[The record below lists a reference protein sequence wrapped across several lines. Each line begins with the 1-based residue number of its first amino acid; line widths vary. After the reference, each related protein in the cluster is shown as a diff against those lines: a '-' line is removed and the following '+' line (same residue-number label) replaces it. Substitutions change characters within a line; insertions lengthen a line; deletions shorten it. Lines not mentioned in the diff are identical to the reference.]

1 MLKWVNIPELS
12 ILNEWYV
19 CAGSQKMRERVNDIN
34 WLKKEAYEVTRHKEV
49 VREPNEDSSARQ
61 QPPAPLDTYP
71 APLDTYPAP
80 LVLTSE
86 HSPDHKRRSKL
97 HQRPLEVSPAPLA
110 H

>member
-19 CAGSQKMRERVNDIN
+19 CAGSRKMRERVNDIN

-71 APLDTYPAP
+71 AL

-86 HSPDHKRRSKL
+86 RSPDHKRRSKL